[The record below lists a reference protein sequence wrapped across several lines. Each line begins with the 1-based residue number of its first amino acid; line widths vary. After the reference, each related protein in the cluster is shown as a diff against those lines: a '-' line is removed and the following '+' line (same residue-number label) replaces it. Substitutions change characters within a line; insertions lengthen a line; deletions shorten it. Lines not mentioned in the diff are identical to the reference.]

1 MMAKI
6 SARGDKERARWR
18 DEEGA
23 ELVLTWGGRLLRKHV
38 AGGSLTLHSAQHT
51 MESAATHAHALGMER
66 V

>member
-1 MMAKI
+1 
-6 SARGDKERARWR
+6 
-18 DEEGA
+18 
-23 ELVLTWGGRLLRKHV
+23 VLTWGGRLLRKHV